1 MKESVTA
8 INPFKVSII
17 TVSFNSSLT
26 IRDTF
31 NSVFAQ
37 TYPDIEYIV
46 IDGGSS
52 DNTVEVIREY
62 ESLFREGIRWIS
74 EPDNGLYDAMN
85 KGIQMATGDIIGFL
99 NSDDFYPANNIIAG
113 VVDCFKN
120 NADIKSVYGDVRFV
134 SAENSEKIVRYIR
147 AKNFHPLRFRFGF
160 MPPHPSFFTYQHVYI
175 ELGLFRENYKIAADY
190 ELLCRFLYK
199 YNLRSKYLPLEI
211 VRMRMGG
218 KSTASLKSNY
228 IINKEIVRAC
238 QENGIYTNMFLLSF
252 KYVIKVF
259 EFIFLK

>member
-1 MKESVTA
+1 MKESVRG
-8 INPFKVSII
+8 INPLKISII
-17 TVSFNSSLT
+17 TVSFNSSAT

-31 NSVFAQ
+31 DSVLAQ

-46 IDGGSS
+46 VDGCSS
-52 DNTVEVIREY
+52 DNTVEIIKAY
-62 ESLFREGIRWIS
+62 ESRFQGRLRWIS
-74 EPDNGLYDAMN
+74 EPDDGLYNAMN
-85 KGIQMATGDIIGFL
+85 KGIRMATGDVIGFL
-99 NSDDFYPANNIIAG
+99 NSDDLYPANNVIASI
-113 VVDCFKN
+113 VDCFIN
-120 NADIKSVYGDVRFV
+120 SVDIQSVYGDVRFV
-134 SAENSEKIVRYIR
+134 STKSIDKIVRYIK
-147 AKNFHPLRFRFGF
+147 AKNFHPSRFRFGF
-160 MPPHPSFFTYQHVYI
+160 MPPHPSFFAYQHVYN

-199 YNLRSKYLPLEI
+199 YNLKSKYLPLEL

-228 IINKEIVRAC
+228 ILNKEIVRAC